1 MQFDSLPLPP
11 SSSHDTTSVPPLKR
25 HAACDECRKRKLKCS
40 GEATGCSRCLKQS
53 LPCHY
58 SLQKPMGRP
67 PKKRPREDNDASV
80 YEITDNGMWADI
92 DDGGIL
98 TEEAGAEATAA
109 SDALR
114 LCPPVY
120 TAPMRMPQAFPNLL
134 STDDSHSHLW
144 QLESGRSLDPIPATT
159 GPWPDFSSVTA
170 ATSSPFT
177 LPSSLT
183 LIDSPSVSSPSSD
196 GGNSSQCTC
205 LSYLYLCLSHLS
217 SLAPFPI
224 SQHTL
229 CSLFIAAKTAR
240 AVIRCEVCP
249 TSFALGMQ
257 NVMFTGTLLNVIA
270 DAWLRVS
277 QADAEELGK
286 LAAPPAY
293 VASVT
298 QNSPNPAEA
307 WKDWLRQTVRSAIT
321 GGPADP
327 AGQVKCSD
335 SPTLL
340 SLIEEMEARQHR
352 WHRTRTVESPNEPG
366 SCSPVSHEDHREE
379 DMLCF
384 RVIRSARDVIA
395 KFEFAPHE
403 YPEGVVPV

>member
-1 MQFDSLPLPP
+1 
-11 SSSHDTTSVPPLKR
+11 
-25 HAACDECRKRKLKCS
+25 
-40 GEATGCSRCLKQS
+40 
-53 LPCHY
+53 
-58 SLQKPMGRP
+58 
-67 PKKRPREDNDASV
+67 
-80 YEITDNGMWADI
+80 
-92 DDGGIL
+92 
-98 TEEAGAEATAA
+98 
-109 SDALR
+109 
-114 LCPPVY
+114 
-120 TAPMRMPQAFPNLL
+120 
-134 STDDSHSHLW
+134 
-144 QLESGRSLDPIPATT
+144 
-159 GPWPDFSSVTA
+159 
-170 ATSSPFT
+170 
-177 LPSSLT
+177 
-183 LIDSPSVSSPSSD
+183 
-196 GGNSSQCTC
+196 
-205 LSYLYLCLSHLS
+205 
-217 SLAPFPI
+217 
-224 SQHTL
+224 
-229 CSLFIAAKTAR
+229 
-240 AVIRCEVCP
+240 
-249 TSFALGMQ
+249 
-257 NVMFTGTLLNVIA
+257 MFTGTLLNVIA

-403 YPEGVVPV
+403 YPEGVVPYERSICLPT

>member
-1 MQFDSLPLPP
+1 
-11 SSSHDTTSVPPLKR
+11 
-25 HAACDECRKRKLKCS
+25 
-40 GEATGCSRCLKQS
+40 
-53 LPCHY
+53 
-58 SLQKPMGRP
+58 MGRP
-67 PKKRPREDNDASV
+67 PKKRPREDNDASL
-80 YEITDNGMWADI
+80 YGFADNEMWTDI
-92 DDGGIL
+92 DDAPIL

-134 STDDSHSHLW
+134 STDDSHNHLW
-144 QLESGRSLDPIPATT
+144 QLEHGRSLDPIPPTT

-170 ATSSPFT
+170 ATSSPFS

-183 LIDSPSVSSPSSD
+183 LIDSPPVSSPSSD
-196 GGNSSQCTC
+196 GSNSSQ
-205 LSYLYLCLSHLS
+205 S
-217 SLAPFPI
+217 
-224 SQHTL
+224 
-229 CSLFIAAKTAR
+229 R

-257 NVMFTGTLLNVIA
+257 NVMFTGTLLNVLA

-277 QADAEELGK
+277 KADAEELGK
-286 LAAPPAY
+286 SAAPPDY

-298 QNSPNPAEA
+298 QNSPSPAEA
-307 WKDWLRQTVRSAIT
+307 WKDWLRQTVRSAVT
-321 GGPADP
+321 GGPADL
-327 AGQVKCSD
+327 AGQVKCSG

-352 WHRTRTVESPNEPG
+352 WHRSQRISSLNEPR
-366 SCSPVSHEDHREE
+366 SCSPVHREE
-379 DMLCF
+379 DLLCL

-403 YPEGVVPV
+403 YPEGAVPV

>member
-134 STDDSHSHLW
+134 STDDSHNHLW

-196 GGNSSQCTC
+196 G
-205 LSYLYLCLSHLS
+205 
-217 SLAPFPI
+217 
-224 SQHTL
+224 
-229 CSLFIAAKTAR
+229 AR